1 MVRTGII
8 GRHAADNG
16 SGLFLTGVTLRE
28 ISLPSGEAVP
38 VLGIGTWG
46 MGENPSTAPRE
57 TAAIHAALDLG
68 MSVVDTAEMYG
79 NGAAEELVGRALAA
93 RRKEA
98 FLITKVLPHHAT
110 LRGTID
116 TCEGSLRRLGTD
128 IIDLYLLH
136 WRGVV
141 PLAETLE
148 AFERLQEA
156 GKIRHWGVSNLDVA
170 DMEELMRLP
179 GGRKVATNQVLYNLT
194 RRGIEFDLLPRCGD
208 GGIPVMAYSPLEQG
222 RMLND
227 PVLVRIATEHGVS
240 PAQIALA
247 WVLRH
252 PLVLAIPKA
261 SSPHH
266 VQECQRALDV
276 QLAPHDLADLDRAH
290 PPPTHKRVL
299 EMI

>member
-1 MVRTGII
+1 
-8 GRHAADNG
+8 
-16 SGLFLTGVTLRE
+16 
-28 ISLPSGEAVP
+28 
-38 VLGIGTWG
+38 
-46 MGENPSTAPRE
+46 MGEQPDNAPQE
-57 TAAIHAALDLG
+57 TAAIRTALDLG

-93 RRKEA
+93 RRNEA

-116 TCEGSLRRLGTD
+116 ACEGSLRRLGTD
-128 IIDLYLLH
+128 RIDLYLLH
-136 WRGVV
+136 WRGAV

-179 GGRKVATNQVLYNLT
+179 SGRKVATNQVLYNLT
-194 RRGIEFDLLPRCGD
+194 RRGIEFDLLPRCVD
-208 GGIPVMAYSPLEQG
+208 RGIPVIAYSPLEQG

-247 WVLRH
+247 WVLRQ

-266 VQECQRALDV
+266 VNECQRALNV
-276 QLAPHDLADLDRAH
+276 RLSPHDLADLDRVY
-290 PPPTHKRVL
+290 PPPTHKSVL
-299 EMI
+299 EML